1 MASSFSGRMV
11 SERWPWS
18 RSTFREAS
26 AVSDISYTGGS
37 STALRDALGAPSRG
51 SRWQSDSGDRDERSA
66 RSACLDFDQAGQ
78 CRAMPR
84 ASMTRLR
91 CSSGRWEQ
99 VRDLFSP
106 VKDRSLRQVA
116 ATGRRERS
124 PRQVAARGRRLISR
138 SQAAM
143 PFEPPSGASP
153 LPRCE
158 PGLRETDFFSSLP
171 AQRVG

>member
-51 SRWQSDSGDRDERSA
+51 SRWQSDSGDRDGRSA

-78 CRAMPR
+78 CWAMPGNAESIDDPIAVLIR
-84 ASMTRLR
+84 PLGT
-91 CSSGRWEQ
+91 SSGSVFAGQ
-99 VRDLFSP
+99 
-106 VKDRSLRQVA
+106 RQVA
-116 ATGRRERS
+116 ATGRRDRS
-124 PRQVAARGRRLISR
+124 PREVAARGRRLISR